1 MRSSADT
8 PTEEQL
14 VEPDFQDRHCVS
26 ASPGLRAP
34 AGQRRVVITLPTT
47 RASFA
52 KRAPRLT
59 GIGSMK
65 SSKLFHVL
73 SVVFGLTGLLVWAL
87 AIFVMP
93 ADGLKF
99 GQTREVMMLCGVLS
113 LLTAIWLVISAMH
126 HIALAKLGERV

>member
-1 MRSSADT
+1 MSSTDKL
-8 PTEEQL
+8 TEEQL

-26 ASPGLRAP
+26 AQLRIYGTCGPTPRSHYSA
-34 AGQRRVVITLPTT
+34 TT
-47 RASFA
+47 RVSFP
-52 KRAPRLT
+52 KRASRLT

-87 AIFVMP
+87 AIFAMP
-93 ADGLKF
+93 ADGLRF

-126 HIALAKLGERV
+126 HIALAKLGQHV